1 LNQQVVLEPLEG
13 PSLAG
18 RIRSFKFRV
27 PRNLEESSLGE
38 EEVVEKS
45 EVAKEGAQ
53 ENEIEEEAMAVLL
66 MLPTKAKQIQW
77 LYYPLIFSL
86 LSKKDYKSFYL
97 FYRLI
102 FTVRFQILILFPFS
116 FVTTTKNL
124 FFHFFLKNNNEA

>member
-1 LNQQVVLEPLEG
+1 MVLEPLEG

-77 LYYPLIFSL
+77 LYY
-86 LSKKDYKSFYL
+86 
-97 FYRLI
+97 
-102 FTVRFQILILFPFS
+102 QIGRAH
-116 FVTTTKNL
+116 V
-124 FFHFFLKNNNEA
+124 

>member
-1 LNQQVVLEPLEG
+1 VVLEPLEG

-66 MLPTKAKQIQW
+66 MLPTKATHTQTETKF
-77 LYYPLIFSL
+77 PL
-86 LSKKDYKSFYL
+86 
-97 FYRLI
+97 
-102 FTVRFQILILFPFS
+102 
-116 FVTTTKNL
+116 TTHITSYTK
-124 FFHFFLKNNNEA
+124 

>member
-1 LNQQVVLEPLEG
+1 MVLEPLEG

>member
-1 LNQQVVLEPLEG
+1 VVLEPLEG